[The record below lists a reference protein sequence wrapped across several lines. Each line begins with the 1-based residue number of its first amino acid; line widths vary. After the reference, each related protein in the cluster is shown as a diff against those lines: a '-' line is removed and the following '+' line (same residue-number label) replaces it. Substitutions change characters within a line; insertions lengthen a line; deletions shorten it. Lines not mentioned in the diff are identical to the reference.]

1 MSFITT
7 FMKNVKDFYSEINA
21 ATLTGA
27 IDVIVV
33 EHEDGSLNSSP
44 FHVRFGKMGVLKSRE
59 KIVDLE
65 INGEPVDIWMKLD
78 DTGAAFFVE
87 DVEDSDDT
95 FNPDLATS
103 PLPKK
108 IDHYFETESN
118 QTILPDVTEQP
129 EVDADDLEE
138 SEDKRNL
145 RKKRK
150 TRRELMLTRSGSRKC
165 PVDEMFDMED
175 TDDEASMGKEL
186 SISEL
191 VDVIDPDRERE
202 PTRISF
208 SSGYISDQEF
218 AEGKSV
224 PLPDYQALM
233 SKSVGSDL
241 LSDNLTET
249 KISQTFS
256 EPSMMHLTEAE
267 EMGEDVSWKWGE
279 LPKHDEVLAQTLQ
292 TEEAATAP
300 ENKSSWFSWSKKTAK
315 TEETEGVYLDDIE
328 QNPDLVEKYIG
339 TYNPDQSDPLSLEER
354 NQSDDAVLLSVCG
367 SSNLSES
374 PVTNEKFQSN
384 LINYDSFVEKVRKNP
399 NFLADSEILLRLNGK
414 YLPWPTAA
422 PILLSRLLFKAN
434 LPSDVEKELTVGCQN
449 AESKKENDSG
459 NNDVRIDSKKS
470 WFGWF
475 GKSDDVKNPSAELTQ
490 ELSEL
495 KIDVDLANSGETEA
509 STSSAEVTPANLEA
523 EKRFRKTIRL
533 TSEQLKKLNLKKG
546 MNEVEFSV
554 TTAFQGTTRCE
565 CHIYLWHHTD
575 KVVISDIDGTI
586 TKSDVLGHLLPVIG
600 RDWAQSGVAHL
611 YTKIRNNGYQIIYLS
626 ARAIGQASVTKDY
639 LQSLKQGDVCLPDG
653 PLFLNPDSL
662 IHAFKREVIDRNPE
676 EFKIR
681 CLKDIQSLFNGK
693 NPFFAGYGNRPNDA
707 YAYRAVGIPVSRIF
721 TINPAGEL
729 RHELTQN
736 FQTSYESLSTEVDYY
751 FPNIQTVKQIKE
763 KFDAFPRKQS
773 VYFDASDYM
782 SIEEVAVEASENLS
796 DTEEQVKPFRLRSG
810 TDISD
815 SLSTARLKLK
825 NLKSKKVE
833 LQSQWS
839 INEDGFEQIE

>member
-1 MSFITT
+1 MGLSTPPL
-7 FMKNVKDFYSEINA
+7 S
-21 ATLTGA
+21 TLDLGKW
-27 IDVIVV
+27 VSSNLGKRLYVFPP
-33 EHEDGSLNSSP
+33 SLQQAYDND
-44 FHVRFGKMGVLKSRE
+44 HLK
-59 KIVDLE
+59 VDLE

-191 VDVIDPDRERE
+191 VNVVDPDGERE

-218 AEGKSV
+218 AEGNKSV

-279 LPKHDEVLAQTLQ
+279 LPKHDEVLAQTLL

-300 ENKSSWFSWSKKTAK
+300 ENKSSWFSWSKKTPK

-339 TYNPDQSDPLSLEER
+339 MYNPDQPDPLSLEER
-354 NQSDDAVLLSVCG
+354 NKSDDAVLLSVCG

-422 PILLSRLLFKAN
+422 PILLR
-434 LPSDVEKELTVGCQN
+434 
-449 AESKKENDSG
+449 
-459 NNDVRIDSKKS
+459 
-470 WFGWF
+470 
-475 GKSDDVKNPSAELTQ
+475 
-490 ELSEL
+490 
-495 KIDVDLANSGETEA
+495 
-509 STSSAEVTPANLEA
+509 
-523 EKRFRKTIRL
+523 
-533 TSEQLKKLNLKKG
+533 
-546 MNEVEFSV
+546 
-554 TTAFQGTTRCE
+554 
-565 CHIYLWHHTD
+565 
-575 KVVISDIDGTI
+575 
-586 TKSDVLGHLLPVIG
+586 
-600 RDWAQSGVAHL
+600 
-611 YTKIRNNGYQIIYLS
+611 
-626 ARAIGQASVTKDY
+626 
-639 LQSLKQGDVCLPDG
+639 
-653 PLFLNPDSL
+653 
-662 IHAFKREVIDRNPE
+662 
-676 EFKIR
+676 
-681 CLKDIQSLFNGK
+681 
-693 NPFFAGYGNRPNDA
+693 
-707 YAYRAVGIPVSRIF
+707 
-721 TINPAGEL
+721 
-729 RHELTQN
+729 
-736 FQTSYESLSTEVDYY
+736 
-751 FPNIQTVKQIKE
+751 
-763 KFDAFPRKQS
+763 
-773 VYFDASDYM
+773 
-782 SIEEVAVEASENLS
+782 
-796 DTEEQVKPFRLRSG
+796 
-810 TDISD
+810 
-815 SLSTARLKLK
+815 
-825 NLKSKKVE
+825 
-833 LQSQWS
+833 
-839 INEDGFEQIE
+839 